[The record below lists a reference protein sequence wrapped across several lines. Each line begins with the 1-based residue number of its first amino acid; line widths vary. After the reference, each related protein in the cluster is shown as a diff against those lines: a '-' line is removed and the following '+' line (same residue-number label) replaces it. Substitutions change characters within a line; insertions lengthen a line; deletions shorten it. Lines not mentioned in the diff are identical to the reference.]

1 MVEPSMQK
9 ALGSIH
15 QKKKKKKKKGND
27 STTYKDL
34 RHVTK
39 AVFTGTVIAL
49 N

>member
-15 QKKKKKKKKGND
+15 QKKKKKKGND